1 MARVFVSHA
10 GADVAATEL
19 VYRWLADDDHEVFL
33 DRHPHSGIAPGD
45 EWTKRLHERLRWADA
60 VVVRGD
66 LGLHARSN
74 WCAAEVTLARSR
86 GALVLPVRAEA
97 GVRHPLLADLQEIDA
112 TRDPQDAHRRLTGRL
127 VSLYG
132 APLAVPD
139 DLEPFPG
146 LLPFDADR
154 HRIFFGREAD
164 VQRLADALRSPA
176 ERADAALFVLVG
188 PSGCGKS
195 SLVRAGLLP
204 TVAREPDQFSLTPIV
219 PGQDPAGAVFRE
231 LAEAGTRTLRLP
243 GWSIEHVRQRVAAN
257 GLSRVLDELL
267 LAVPRPRRTRVIL
280 VVDQFEQLLTRTSAS
295 ACKFAELV
303 GPALAGSLQVVTTLR
318 PEFLDPLL
326 ACGELADLPKRVH
339 TLAPMSP
346 AALRLVIEKPARSPA
361 SRWTTDWRTSWS
373 RTPAAARRYRSWLG
387 TLAQLAEGVKRGG
400 RLTLARYDQLGRVTG
415 ALVRQADEALAEA
428 VRAGGRDRAAVIRSL
443 MRLVHVDGPAGRRAS
458 ACRAPSCRRRSSS
471 SWTRSSS
478 GGCSPR
484 TRRRPATPTTG
495 TTGGWSWGS
504 PRGSPDRL
512 APADRRGPAGP
523 GGLPRAAPAGAGRP
537 ALGGLPTTAIAP
549 VVRVPAHHCGRRRRS
564 PAALGHPHDRAD
576 RARQRVGRFLR
587 ASMLRVRRA
596 RRALSAVLVV
606 LTLVMTVSG
615 GVALWQRQLAAE
627 QRQIAV
633 ARQLLSD
640 ADVARESDVRQ
651 ALMLGV
657 AARELNPG
665 PEADTNLLDTLAS
678 TAYSRTIAGVP
689 VVRRR
694 VAGRAHA
701 GARPDRRTGDAVGPC
716 RPAEPASARRT
727 ARCAA
732 SFVYDLEFSTNGPLL
747 AVTGGDRTIGLWD
760 VAVPTSPRPWPRS
773 VRTG

>member
-1 MARVFVSHA
+1 MSHA

-60 VVVRGD
+60 VVCVVTSAYTRGRT
-66 LGLHARSN
+66 GARPRSPWPGPGVP
-74 WCAAEVTLARSR
+74 WCCRSGPR
-86 GALVLPVRAEA
+86 RS
-97 GVRHPLLADLQEIDA
+97 VRHPLLADLQEIDA

-154 HRIFFGREAD
+154 HRIFFGQEAD

-267 LAVPRPRRTRVIL
+267 LAVPGPRRTRVIL
-280 VVDQFEQLLTRTSAS
+280 VVDQFELLTRTSARPRVRIRRAGRS
-295 ACKFAELV
+295 GPGRVPAGGHHLAPGVPRPAARLRGVGRPAEARPHPGADEPGRAPVGDREAGEVAGIALDDGLADQLV
-303 GPALAGSLQVVTTLR
+303 ADTGSGEAL
-318 PEFLDPLL
+318 PLL
-326 ACGELADLPKRVH
+326 AC
-339 TLAPMSP
+339 
-346 AALRLVIEKPARSPA
+346 
-361 SRWTTDWRTSWS
+361 
-373 RTPAAARRYRSWLG
+373 

-443 MRLVHVDGPAGRRAS
+443 MRLVHVDEPAAGGRPRAARRAAAGGPRRAGPVPQAAAAHHGHGGDRRRRRRERPAGGR
-458 ACRAPSCRRRSSS
+458 
-471 SWTRSSS
+471 
-478 GGCSPR
+478 GG
-484 TRRRPATPTTG
+484 G
-495 TTGGWSWGS
+495 

-537 ALGGLPTTAIAP
+537 ALGGCRPRRHLWSGSQLTTA
-549 VVRVPAHHCGRRRRS
+549 
-564 PAALGHPHDRAD
+564 AADVG
-576 RARQRVGRFLR
+576 ARLRWATLTTERTELDSESARFLR

-657 AARELNPG
+657 AAR
-665 PEADTNLLDTLAS
+665 AS
-678 TAYSRTIAGVP
+678 
-689 VVRRR
+689 
-694 VAGRAHA
+694 
-701 GARPDRRTGDAVGPC
+701 
-716 RPAEPASARRT
+716 
-727 ARCAA
+727 
-732 SFVYDLEFSTNGPLL
+732 
-747 AVTGGDRTIGLWD
+747 
-760 VAVPTSPRPWPRS
+760 
-773 VRTG
+773 